1 MRKNGMR
8 AWCYRYVDKLL
19 FNEEKIR
26 LEVESIRND
35 RHSERV
41 GGGGN
46 AFISD
51 PTATTA
57 LANIKPIDH
66 VTIDGVVYRQP
77 EEWLKLLA
85 HIKSQCCDIEREVYN
100 AKYTK
105 KIGVE
110 QALDELHISR
120 TTYFNIVDGIKGYA
134 VELGCQEGLLMVC
147 RLEGNNNDR

>member
-35 RHSERV
+35 RHSEHV

-77 EEWLKLLA
+77 EEWLKIMA
-85 HIKSQCCDIEREVYN
+85 HVRSQCCDLELKVM
-100 AKYTK
+100 
-105 KIGVE
+105 E
-110 QALDELHISR
+110 QRYHKRARVRTAIDQLYISR
-120 TTYFNIVDGIKGYA
+120 ATYFNIVDGIIGYA
-134 VELGCQEGLLMVC
+134 VELGCQSGLLQVS
-147 RLEGNNNDR
+147 RI